1 MTDKDLAKENLTERA
16 IELPIPE
23 HFRLRKQPKQKRTQA
38 LLDKVMVSTRV
49 LAQEQGY
56 LAVNTNAI
64 AQHAGVDVKSL
75 YEFFPNKEAIFYR
88 IADQWL
94 LSVRQ
99 LCVQFEDPYY
109 QALSW
114 REFFHQFYQ
123 SLYDDSAYVEHFN
136 SLRALWELFPEF
148 KELDRLHQA
157 FMKDFMLRQ
166 LRHFGATAR
175 DEELTLLYLF
185 MLAVEDG
192 IGSFFGEITPEEF
205 EGLWQLRFETVCFHL
220 EKVLPD

>member
-1 MTDKDLAKENLTERA
+1 MTDTDLAKEHLTEQT

-38 LLDKVMVSTRV
+38 LLDKVMVSTRI

-99 LCVQFEDPYY
+99 LCVQFEDPSY

-114 REFFHQFYQ
+114 QEFLHLFYQ
-123 SLYDDSAYVEHFN
+123 SLYEDSTYVEHFN
-136 SLRALWELFPEF
+136 SLKALWELFPEF
-148 KELDRLHQA
+148 KELDKLHQT
-157 FMKDFMLRQ
+157 FMMNFMLQQMR
-166 LRHFGATAR
+166 RFGATAS
-175 DEELTLLYLF
+175 DQELSTLCLF
-185 MLAVEDG
+185 MAALEDG

-220 EKVLPD
+220 EKVLPN